1 MTRLVTSRLI
11 LRRARLEDVDD
22 MHRLFANEAAMTYWS
37 TPPHSTRAETEEWI
51 RSMIASPP
59 EASDDFVIEYEGRAI
74 GKMGAWRLPE
84 FGFILAPE
92 CWGRGLASEALS
104 AFLAHAFARPEVER
118 LRADV
123 DPRNIPS
130 LNLLEKH
137 GFVRTGYGRNTWNTH
152 IGACD
157 SVYLELDRGSY
168 QQSRSGGE
176 APPL

>member
-22 MHRLFANEAAMTYWS
+22 MNRVFGNDEAMTYWS
-37 TPPHSTRAETEEWI
+37 TGPHRSRVETEEWL
-51 RSMIASPP
+51 RSMIQADPA
-59 EASDDFVIEYEGRAI
+59 ESDDFIIELEGKAI

-84 FGFILAPE
+84 FGFILEPE
-92 CWGRGLASEALS
+92 YWGLGLASEALS
-104 AFLAHAFARPEVER
+104 AFLAHAFARPDVET

-123 DPRNIPS
+123 DPRNLAS
-130 LNLLEKH
+130 LSLLERH

-157 SVYLELDRGSY
+157 SVYLELDRGSHERR
-168 QQSRSGGE
+168 RSGGE